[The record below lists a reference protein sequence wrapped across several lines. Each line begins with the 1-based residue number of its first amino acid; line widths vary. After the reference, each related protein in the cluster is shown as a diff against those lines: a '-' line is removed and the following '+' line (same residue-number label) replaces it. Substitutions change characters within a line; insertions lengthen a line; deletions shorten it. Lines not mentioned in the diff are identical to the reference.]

1 MPFAMVRVVAMQG
14 ASPAVPRAH
23 ALGRHGRGSAAN
35 VPASDAAERVD
46 GPRGSSTVCLGLRG
60 LDGAITEL
68 SAGALTRTA
77 QSTPCD
83 NAGRSIVI

>member
-1 MPFAMVRVVAMQG
+1 MQFAMVRVVAMQG
-14 ASPAVPRAH
+14 ASRVVPSAH
-23 ALGRHGRGSAAN
+23 ALGGTVGEVPPTCPRLMPPSGSMDHADR
-35 VPASDAAERVD
+35 VRFAS
-46 GPRGSSTVCLGLRG
+46 GSGV